1 MLKESL
7 TRPDLNRNVE
17 FNYLLTSSISCGGRE
32 KRNVKLN
39 TAINVDQKEIEM
51 KKCKILSSPPLSE
64 QTTLAAQSTVAVL
77 QLEGDLL

>member
-1 MLKESL
+1 M
-7 TRPDLNRNVE
+7 TRPDLKRNIE
-17 FNYLLTSSISCGGRE
+17 FNYLLTSSISCGRRE

-64 QTTLAAQSTVAVL
+64 QTTLAAQSTAAVL